1 MMKDTIPLCASFCH
15 ILSSMMVFNTHHNVH
30 CHRALCA
37 LKRLYVSNQYVH
49 ASHNGCHRQRVR
61 RLCIR
66 YVSSSSSSRRRNK
79 STFQLDALPFTVT
92 PTDANTKFEQWSAD
106 QGIGPLLSIGSTK
119 LTAAYTPFWYFN
131 INAVSILFCIYYC
144 MFMLHL
150 HNTSLLLNFNF
161 VHA

>member
-1 MMKDTIPLCASFCH
+1 
-15 ILSSMMVFNTHHNVH
+15 MVFNTHHNVH
-30 CHRALCA
+30 CNRALCA
-37 LKRLYVSNQYVH
+37 LKRLYVSNQYV
-49 ASHNGCHRQRVR
+49 CHRQRVS

-66 YVSSSSSSRRRNK
+66 YVSSSSSSRRRNR

-150 HNTSLLLNFNF
+150 HNNSISLNFNSL
-161 VHA
+161 HAFMNRKNS

>member
-1 MMKDTIPLCASFCH
+1 MRKIRYHLCLSPYLCL
-15 ILSSMMVFNTHHNVH
+15 ILRSMMVFNTHHNVH

-119 LTAAYTPFWYFN
+119 LTAVYTPFWYFN
-131 INAVSILFCIYYC
+131 INAVS
-144 MFMLHL
+144 
-150 HNTSLLLNFNF
+150 
-161 VHA
+161 

>member
-1 MMKDTIPLCASFCH
+1 
-15 ILSSMMVFNTHHNVH
+15 MMVFNTHHNVH

-37 LKRLYVSNQYVH
+37 LKRLYVSNQNV
-49 ASHNGCHRQRVR
+49 CHRQRVS

-66 YVSSSSSSRRRNK
+66 YVSSSSSSRRRNR

-106 QGIGPLLSIGSTK
+106 QGIGQLLSIGSTK

-131 INAVSILFCIYYC
+131 INAVSTLFYLFIC
-144 MFMLHL
+144 MYVQVA
-150 HNTSLLLNFNF
+150 S
-161 VHA
+161 A

>member
-1 MMKDTIPLCASFCH
+1 MKDTNLSASLCH
-15 ILSSMMVFNTHHNVH
+15 ILSSMMVFNTRHHNVH

-37 LKRLYVSNQYVH
+37 LKRLCVSNQYVH

-66 YVSSSSSSRRRNK
+66 YVSSSSSSSSRRRNK

-119 LTAAYTPFWYFN
+119 LTASYTPFWYFN
-131 INAVSILFCIYYC
+131 INAVSIVLYLSTC
-144 MFMLHL
+144 MFKLHL
-150 HNTSLLLNFNF
+150 QTHLFY
-161 VHA
+161 